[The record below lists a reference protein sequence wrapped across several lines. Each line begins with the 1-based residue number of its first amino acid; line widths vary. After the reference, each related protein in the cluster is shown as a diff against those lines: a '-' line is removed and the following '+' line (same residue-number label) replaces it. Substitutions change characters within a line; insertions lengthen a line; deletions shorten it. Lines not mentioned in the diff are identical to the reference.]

1 MKMEIYVGELI
12 WGEYSQMNPEKT
24 ISCMYAYDKPMKE
37 HKTSPFFP
45 TTVSISRANEYSE
58 GKTETFKV
66 EICGKDWEYKIGN
79 KEVEKTNLE
88 ETSGVSD
95 LYMLEY
101 LLKRKF
107 PEERM
112 SDVKRVVEEEFE
124 KAISEPYTVL
134 TKGRSAYDLIS
145 DTSKQARM
153 CVREYIQGTG
163 FKGKTIGELIEH
175 HHKILNENKTV
186 RGRTWKLEWNE
197 RLKRKQKVQM
207 KFEMKAGEY
216 FSRTVNLLSF
226 LKNAERAKDE
236 PRAIFTAGAVWRA
249 QIYVLE
255 RVFMKLNMIDENSLI
270 TFGSDTKIS
279 MAAEILKQVV
289 AKGQGKNVL
298 STTGDNSKFNEGMN
312 PESALVLL
320 DCMGLEKEV
329 FDVLAWGLIQ
339 FMFKKVRSTKP
350 LRRETASKRVLVRCE
365 DMPKVKDS
373 FKEKNKKLIEEMV
386 FDEEGYMRC
395 FRGMLM
401 GMANYCFTTVATAAS
416 SFCFTEGT
424 VMTVQSSDDFVTLS
438 IGETKEKAIQRME
451 MAFKA
456 SKIAGLNI
464 SQKKSFCVGDVNF
477 EFNSL
482 YVKNGK
488 VVANSGNMEYST
500 TPQGVGWDTDLFL
513 AGKTIKNVML
523 RGNTT
528 FLGFKYMCEQ
538 AMERCLITYGQS
550 RAYLELQR
558 EIINKFGE
566 KAKLIPRS
574 IGGLRIEKF
583 FEIPQGVCGFALK
596 EAVEIEEWGVAK
608 MIKDMCNISAEVLSD
623 VNWDS
628 DKGIAITLRSDEST
642 MSRRKVRPKTK
653 EDKQRNIDMAKAHEM
668 YEKAVNEEP
677 ILLAGDIGNNLTV
690 ADLRSR
696 GIDI

>member
-1 MKMEIYVGELI
+1 MYRWIQKKPI
-12 WGEYSQMNPEKT
+12 T
-24 ISCMYAYDKPMKE
+24 CMYAYDKPMKE

-45 TTVSISRANEYSE
+45 TVVSISRANEYSE
-58 GKTETFKV
+58 GFTEVFKV
-66 EICGKDWEYKIGN
+66 DICGDDWEYKIGN
-79 KEVEKTNLE
+79 KEIEKTDLSKV
-88 ETSGVSD
+88 SGVSD
-95 LYMLEY
+95 LYMLEH
-101 LLKRKF
+101 LLRRKF

-112 SDVKRVVEEEFE
+112 ADIKRIVEEEFE
-124 KAISEPYTVL
+124 RAISEPYTVL

-163 FKGKTIGELIEH
+163 FKGKTIGEIIEH
-175 HHKILNENKTV
+175 HHRILIENKTIK
-186 RGRTWKLEWNE
+186 GKTWRLEWNE
-197 RLKRKQKVQM
+197 RLKRKQKIQIP
-207 KFEMKAGEY
+207 FEMTAKEY

-255 RVFMKLNMIDENSLI
+255 RVFMKLNMVDENSLI

-289 AKGQGKNVL
+289 AKGQGKHVL

-320 DCMGLEKEV
+320 DCMNLEKEV

-350 LRRETASKRVLVRCE
+350 LRRETVNKRVLVRCE
-365 DMPKVKDS
+365 DMTKVKES
-373 FKEKNKKLIEEMV
+373 FNEEKRKLIEEMV
-386 FDEEGYMRC
+386 FDKEGYMRC

-438 IGETKEKAIQRME
+438 IGETKEKAVQRME

-464 SQKKSFCVGDVNF
+464 SQKKSFCVSDVNF

-528 FLGFKYMCEQ
+528 FIGFKYMSEQ
-538 AMERCLITYGQS
+538 AIERCATTYGQS
-550 RAYLELQR
+550 RAYKELQR
-558 EIINKFGE
+558 EVINKFGE
-566 KAKLIPRS
+566 KASLIPRS
-574 IGGLRIEKF
+574 IGGLRKEKF
-583 FEIPQGVCGFALK
+583 YEISQGVCGFALK
-596 EAVEIEEWGVAK
+596 EAVEKEEWNVAK
-608 MIKDMCNISAEVLSD
+608 YIKSQCNISAEVLSD
-623 VNWDS
+623 VNWDK
-628 DKGIAITLRSDEST
+628 DKGIAITLRSDEGV
-642 MSRRKVRPKTK
+642 MSRRKVRPRTK
-653 EDKQRNIDMAKAHEM
+653 EDKKRNIDMSTANEM
-668 YEKAVNEEP
+668 YEKAVDQEP
-677 ILLAGDIGNNLTV
+677 ILLAGDLGSNLTV

-696 GIDI
+696 GIVF